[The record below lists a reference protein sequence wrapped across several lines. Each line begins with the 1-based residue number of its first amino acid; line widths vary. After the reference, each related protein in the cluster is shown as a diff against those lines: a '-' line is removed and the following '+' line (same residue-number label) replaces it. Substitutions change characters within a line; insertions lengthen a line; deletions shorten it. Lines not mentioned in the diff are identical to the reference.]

1 MKFNRAA
8 GRLPSQ
14 GEEVMESIS
23 RRNVLAATA
32 AGGLLTAGSIAVA
45 QTVEGTPQ
53 PRRPGHGGT
62 DPGPRNLM
70 RDGQNPDVLVPPS
83 TDHGSL
89 PNLRFSFS
97 DASTGLFTGGW
108 TRQVSVREFGVATT
122 IAGTNMRLNRGGV
135 REMHWHKA
143 GEWAYMLYGN
153 ARITAMDAQGRN
165 FVDDVGVGDLWYFPS
180 GIPHS
185 IQGLE
190 PDGAEFLL
198 VFDDGSFDEYNTFNI
213 SDWLKHAPNEVLGK
227 NFGVPAAL
235 FDHTPDPSERY
246 MFPAAVPGPLGADKI
261 PGATAVQ
268 QAFSYRLMAQEP
280 IKTSSGTVRISDSR
294 NFPVDTTIAAALVEI
309 NPGGLREMHWHPNAD
324 EWQYYIEGQGR
335 MGVFG
340 ASGQART
347 FDFQAGDVGYV
358 PFAMGHYIENTGTT
372 PLRFLEMF
380 KSSYYADLSLDTWM
394 ALTPPGLLQA
404 HLTLDRQVV
413 DALRMNK
420 TPVVPA

>member
-1 MKFNRAA
+1 
-8 GRLPSQ
+8 
-14 GEEVMESIS
+14 V
-23 RRNVLAATA
+23 T
-32 AGGLLTAGSIAVA
+32 
-45 QTVEGTPQ
+45 
-53 PRRPGHGGT
+53 
-62 DPGPRNLM
+62 
-70 RDGQNPDVLVPPS
+70 
-83 TDHGSL
+83 
-89 PNLRFSFS
+89 
-97 DASTGLFTGGW
+97 
-108 TRQVSVREFGVATT
+108 VREFGVATT
-122 IAGTNMRLNRGGV
+122 IAGTSMRLNRGGV

-143 GEWAYMLYGN
+143 AEWAYMLYGN
-153 ARITAMDAQGRN
+153 ARITAVDAQGRN

-185 IQGLE
+185 LQGLE

-198 VFDDGSFDEYNTFNI
+198 VFDDGSFDDYNTFNI
-213 SDWLKHAPNEVLGK
+213 SDWFKHTPNEVLGK

-235 FDHTPDPSERY
+235 FGHTPDPSERY
-246 MFPAAVPGPLGADKI
+246 IFPASVPGSLGADKI
-261 PGATAVQ
+261 PGATAAPQ
-268 QAFSYRLMAQEP
+268 TFSHRLMGQEP

-294 NFPVDTTIAAALVEI
+294 NFPVNTTTAAALVEV

-372 PLRFLEMF
+372 PLRLLEMF

-394 ALTPPGLLQA
+394 ALTPPELVQA
-404 HLTLDRQVV
+404 HLNLDRRVI

-420 TPVVPA
+420 TPIVPA

>member
-1 MKFNRAA
+1 
-8 GRLPSQ
+8 
-14 GEEVMESIS
+14 
-23 RRNVLAATA
+23 
-32 AGGLLTAGSIAVA
+32 
-45 QTVEGTPQ
+45 
-53 PRRPGHGGT
+53 
-62 DPGPRNLM
+62 
-70 RDGQNPDVLVPPS
+70 
-83 TDHGSL
+83 
-89 PNLRFSFS
+89 
-97 DASTGLFTGGW
+97 
-108 TRQVSVREFGVATT
+108 
-122 IAGTNMRLNRGGV
+122 MRLNRGGV

-143 GEWAYMLYGN
+143 AEWAYMLYGK
-153 ARITAMDAQGRN
+153 ARITAIDSQGRN
-165 FVDDVGVGDLWYFPS
+165 FVDDVSAGDLWYFPS

-213 SDWLKHAPNEVLGK
+213 SDWFKHTPEDVLGK

-235 FDHTPDPSERY
+235 FGHTPDPSELY
-246 MFPAAVPGPLGADKI
+246 IFPAPVPGPLNADEI
-261 PGATAVQ
+261 PGAAAVPQ
-268 QAFSYRLMAQEP
+268 TFSHRLMAQEP

-294 NFPVDTTIAAALVEI
+294 NFSVNTTTAAALVEV

-324 EWQYYIEGQGR
+324 EWQYYIEGQAR

-340 ASGQART
+340 SSGQAHT

-394 ALTPPGLLQA
+394 ALTPPELVEA
-404 HLTLDRQVV
+404 HLKLDRQVT
-413 DALRMNK
+413 DALRKNK
-420 TPVVPA
+420 APIVPA